1 MRRQA
6 RVLLVYPRFTGA
18 SFWNFREACTLIGAR
33 YPAPPLGLIT
43 IAAMLPQDWELRLID
58 RNVEEL
64 SDGDIDWADLVLT
77 GGMLPQQVDVL
88 HIIELAHAAG
98 KPVAIGGPDAT
109 SSPELY
115 ASADFRVLGEAED
128 VIDAFV
134 AAWSGGEKKGD
145 FLAPKFKADV
155 TRTPVPRFDL
165 LKFSNYTFIGVQ
177 FSRGCP
183 FTCEFCDIIELY
195 GRVPR
200 TKTATQILA
209 ELDALYTLGYRGHVD
224 FVDDNL
230 IGNKKA
236 VKAFLPTLIE
246 WQRARH
252 YPFEFSTEASLNLA
266 DDKALL
272 DLLAEAGFFTVFI
285 GIESPDEEVLRA
297 TQKKQNTR
305 RDIVASIDKIYAAG
319 IVVIAGFILGFDDE
333 TPGSGGRMTA
343 LIEDAS
349 IPVSMVG
356 LLYALPNTQLTT
368 RLEKE
373 GRLHSGHAVDMDDG
387 SADQCVSGLNFATK
401 RPRIDI
407 LRDYHRVVSAIY
419 TPQAF
424 FGRVSRVGRKL
435 RVKHIKGGFNWG
447 RTWVDT
453 RRFLYF
459 TVAATVKR
467 PKFAGQMA
475 LMIARGLFSNPAA
488 LPHMFKMAILYAH
501 LGPFS
506 QYIGREISSQIGA
519 IEEAS
524 RTVPDNAWEGELRPA

>member
-1 MRRQA
+1 MRRQT
-6 RVLLVYPRFTGA
+6 RVLLVYPKFAGA

-43 IAAMLPQDWELRLID
+43 VAAMLPQDWDLRLID
-58 RNVEEL
+58 RNVGEL
-64 SDGDIDWADLVLT
+64 SDRDIDWADLVLT
-77 GGMLPQQVDVL
+77 GGMLPQQFDAL

-109 SSPELY
+109 SSPTIY
-115 ASADFRVLGEAED
+115 AAADFRVLGEAED

-134 AAWSGGEKKGD
+134 AAWNAGERKGD
-145 FLAPKFKADV
+145 FIAPKFQADV

-165 LKFSNYTFIGVQ
+165 LTFSNYTFIGIQ

-200 TKTATQILA
+200 TKTTAQILA

-236 VKAFLPTLIE
+236 VKAFLPALIE
-246 WQRARH
+246 WQKARH

-266 DDKALL
+266 DDVALL
-272 DLLAEAGFFTVFI
+272 DLLAEAGFFTVFV
-285 GIESPDEEVLRA
+285 GIESPDEDVLRA

-305 RDIVASIDKIYAAG
+305 RDIVASVDKIYAAG
-319 IVVIAGFILGFDDE
+319 IVVIAGFILGFDEE
-333 TPGSGGRMTA
+333 TPGAGRRMTA

-368 RLEKE
+368 RLHKE
-373 GRLHSGHAVDMDDG
+373 GRLYSGHEVDDG
-387 SADQCVSGLNFATK
+387 SGDQCVSGLNFATK

-407 LRDYHRVVSAIY
+407 LRDYHGVVSAIY

-424 FGRVSRVGRKL
+424 FGRIARVGRKL
-435 RVKHIKGGFNWG
+435 RVRHIKGGFNWG
-447 RTWVDT
+447 RTWVDA

-475 LMIARGLFSNPAA
+475 LMIARGLLSNPAA

-501 LGPFS
+501 LGPFG
-506 QYIGREISSQIGA
+506 QYIDREISSQMEA
-519 IEEAS
+519 IEQAS
-524 RTVPDNAWEGELRPA
+524 RTSLDSQRQPA